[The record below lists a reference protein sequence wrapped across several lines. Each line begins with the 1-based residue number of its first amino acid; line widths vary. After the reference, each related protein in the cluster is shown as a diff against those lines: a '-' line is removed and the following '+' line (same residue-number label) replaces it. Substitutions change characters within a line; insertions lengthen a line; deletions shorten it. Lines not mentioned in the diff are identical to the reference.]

1 MWYIY
6 FKLGLQKEFLKLFY
20 FYFFTW
26 CYSYFFLNATSFH
39 FEDKLLY
46 QLFACPSE
54 QSSWYIHIVDFNCL
68 HSLLVVFNVCDM
80 EFYARTVYVRVK
92 TKSKS
97 IIVRFFS
104 IFNFNLGFFYK
115 CFLRLSLFFII
126 NQEKIRNRAFRWL
139 SKEWSYFL
147 Y

>member
-1 MWYIY
+1 
-6 FKLGLQKEFLKLFY
+6 
-20 FYFFTW
+20 
-26 CYSYFFLNATSFH
+26 
-39 FEDKLLY
+39 
-46 QLFACPSE
+46 
-54 QSSWYIHIVDFNCL
+54 
-68 HSLLVVFNVCDM
+68 M

-115 CFLRLSLFFII
+115 CLRLSLFFII

>member
-1 MWYIY
+1 
-6 FKLGLQKEFLKLFY
+6 
-20 FYFFTW
+20 
-26 CYSYFFLNATSFH
+26 
-39 FEDKLLY
+39 
-46 QLFACPSE
+46 
-54 QSSWYIHIVDFNCL
+54 
-68 HSLLVVFNVCDM
+68 M

-104 IFNFNLGFFYK
+104 IFNFNLGFFNK